1 MTDTNEPTYR
11 AAVLGCIFCGSSL
24 SPITWKGK
32 DDLGPLYA
40 EPTYPTHGPSHGYM
54 SLASAGIKRKLLTT
68 FKRNSSAMRWPRR
81 TQND

>member
-1 MTDTNEPTYR
+1 MTETNEPTYR

-40 EPTYPTHGPSHGYM
+40 EPIAPDARPIAWVHVSCIGRYQAKALDHLQAQFERDA
-54 SLASAGIKRKLLTT
+54 LATENAK
-68 FKRNSSAMRWPRR
+68 
-81 TQND
+81 